1 MTLLRECA
9 PMATTRP
16 MPSCPPTLKARKDA
30 PFAVHEVEISMAYS
44 MQTGT
49 LPARKE
55 PLSIAR
61 LARRPRRGSAP
72 GTFQLQDAL
81 PRSKLRRRLER
92 VVGHHVRNHAEL
104 ARHRGPR
111 RSGDRLDRSHVVR
124 WFCGD
129 GVLSKP
135 YRTACSRLFAFECPY
150 VAPRDHVC
158 KYGGSWVYMRT
169 ADLEMGRK
177 EPL

>member
-1 MTLLRECA
+1 MHPLCSKPRLHISHCKQLPTTYFVPTLSPSLTTLLFECA

-16 MPSCPPTLKARKDA
+16 TPSCPPTLGKRGKMRHS
-30 PFAVHEVEISMAYS
+30 PFMKWRSVWHTLHMP
-44 MQTGT
+44 GT
-49 LPARKE
+49 LPVRKE

-72 GTFQLQDAL
+72 GAFQLEYAL

-92 VVGHHVRNHAEL
+92 VVGHHICDHAEL

-111 RSGDRLDRSHVVR
+111 RRGDRLDRSHVVR

-129 GVLSKP
+129 EVWSKL
-135 YRTACSRLFAFECPY
+135 YRTTC
-150 VAPRDHVC
+150 
-158 KYGGSWVYMRT
+158 
-169 ADLEMGRK
+169 
-177 EPL
+177 